1 VSSGIGQELIFKG
14 PLTPLDSEGWNRM
27 GWRGVGGV
35 TLGVGAWYAVQRR
48 RKSFDIAPAAEDGDS
63 ISLGNSGVK
72 EPTTQEAF
80 IIDES

>member
-1 VSSGIGQELIFKG
+1 VAL
-14 PLTPLDSEGWNRM
+14 
-27 GWRGVGGV
+27 GGV

-48 RKSFDIAPAAEDGDS
+48 RKAVDIAPAAEDE
-63 ISLGNSGVK
+63 INLPRELRVK